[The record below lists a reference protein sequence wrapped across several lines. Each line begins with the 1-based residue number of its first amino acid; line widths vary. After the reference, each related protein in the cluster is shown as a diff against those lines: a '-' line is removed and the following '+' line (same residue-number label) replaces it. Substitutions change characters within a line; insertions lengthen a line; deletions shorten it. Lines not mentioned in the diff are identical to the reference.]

1 MRISALVRSDLAPGQ
16 EDPAPVPVTDS
27 RVSGPTETVIKQEM
41 TIPTCRSMAEM
52 VTDYMEGT
60 LTWPVRL
67 AARLHLLQCGAC
79 RRYFDQISKTVRLL
93 SEAPAPAPP
102 EPVVERLV
110 VNADHHRDEAAGS

>member
-1 MRISALVRSDLAPGQ
+1 
-16 EDPAPVPVTDS
+16 
-27 RVSGPTETVIKQEM
+27 
-41 TIPTCRSMAEM
+41 MAEM